1 MARGR
6 SYTVRMPE
14 KPAARHHRPV
24 KFSPAMFDQREGGTD
39 PETLS
44 QAAHTSAWALL
55 TRGRANRDPEVTVR
69 LVEFTDRFGVE
80 ALAQMWAQAPA
91 ASLPGALWRIHAL
104 RDTVRRDPARIGEYY
119 RLGQDTAEVSRVV
132 AGVADPPDAEEV
144 CRTVDEI
151 LTGAYTGQ
159 FDVALERFAAFCR
172 VIALGQ
178 SLAADRTDAAV
189 IPHRP
194 GAASEFFADPGS
206 HPAGT
211 RMTRASRRLIGTAE
225 QLEAAAAAWRAG
237 TLD

>member
-1 MARGR
+1 M
-6 SYTVRMPE
+6 
-14 KPAARHHRPV
+14 
-24 KFSPAMFDQREGGTD
+24 
-39 PETLS
+39 
-44 QAAHTSAWALL
+44 
-55 TRGRANRDPEVTVR
+55 
-69 LVEFTDRFGVE
+69 EFTDRFGVE

-91 ASLPGALWRIHAL
+91 VSLPGALWRIHAL

-144 CRTVDEI
+144 CRTVDAI
-151 LTGAYTGQ
+151 LTGAYTGE

-189 IPHRP
+189 TPHRP

-225 QLEAAAAAWRAG
+225 QLEAAATAWRAG
-237 TLD
+237 TLE